1 MARLLAYGLAPVVM
15 LILGAVSARAFG
27 DEDEPLPAP
36 KAAPNGF
43 VLPGSLGPFPAY
55 YRRSRYDVWQ
65 YYAVDRTGHFRARVI
80 YAPYGVAY
88 YLENGQPF
96 PWAETHSLEWM
107 QYVVE
112 H

>member
-1 MARLLAYGLAPVVM
+1 MRRFLPYASVAVLM
-15 LILGAVSARAFG
+15 LTLGAVPPTTACA
-27 DEDEPLPAP
+27 DDEPLPAP
-36 KAAPNGF
+36 KETGPRVA
-43 VLPGSLGPFPAY
+43 PGSLPPFPAY

>member
-1 MARLLAYGLAPVVM
+1 MRRFLPYASVGVLI
-15 LILGAVSARAFG
+15 LILGAVSPTAACAQ
-27 DEDEPLPAP
+27 DEPLPPP
-36 KAAPNGF
+36 KETGPR
-43 VLPGSLGPFPAY
+43 LTPGSPPLFPAY

-107 QYVVE
+107 SYVIGD
-112 H
+112 